1 VAAEFGIQCWKR
13 QIQRPKALKSSESTG
28 IDIEPS
34 SLGSIVT
41 ISGPLISYPTV
52 SSLCPTP
59 VLVAHRAAPADPA
72 LQPGALKDFSKAYQT
87 VTESKMGSRGGM
99 PASKE
104 EWEPI
109 MRFWSAKLGT
119 RHPEGLYE
127 VRRS

>member
-1 VAAEFGIQCWKR
+1 VAAEFGIQCC
-13 QIQRPKALKSSESTG
+13 IQRPKALMSSESTG

-41 ISGPLISYPTV
+41 ISGPLLSYPTV
-52 SSLCPTP
+52 SSLCPAP
-59 VLVAHRAAPADPA
+59 VLVAHRAAPAETA
-72 LQPGALKDFSKAYQT
+72 LQPGALKDFSKAYQM
-87 VTESKMGSRGGM
+87 VTESKMGPRGGM

-119 RHPEGLYE
+119 RHPEALYE
-127 VRRS
+127 VRSS

>member
-1 VAAEFGIQCWKR
+1 MAAEFGIQCWKR
-13 QIQRPKALKSSESTG
+13 QMQRPKAVMSSESTG
-28 IDIEPS
+28 IDIQPS

-59 VLVAHRAAPADPA
+59 VLVAHRAAPTETA
-72 LQPGALKDFSKAYQT
+72 LQPGALKDFSKAYLT